1 MKIDVSG
8 EIIFQAARSGG
19 KGGQNVNKVETMVEG
34 RWAVD
39 TSSLINEQQK
49 NLIKQ
54 HLANRITAD
63 GFLLVKS
70 QSQRTQLG
78 NKEEVIKKMNDVVNK
93 AIQPKK
99 LRIATKIP
107 KAIKEDI
114 LKNKKQKSLIKE
126 GRKKLRRGDY

>member
-1 MKIDVSG
+1 
-8 EIIFQAARSGG
+8 
-19 KGGQNVNKVETMVEG
+19 
-34 RWAVD
+34 
-39 TSSLINEQQK
+39 
-49 NLIKQ
+49 
-54 HLANRITAD
+54 
-63 GFLLVKS
+63 
-70 QSQRTQLG
+70 
-78 NKEEVIKKMNDVVNK
+78 MNDVVNK